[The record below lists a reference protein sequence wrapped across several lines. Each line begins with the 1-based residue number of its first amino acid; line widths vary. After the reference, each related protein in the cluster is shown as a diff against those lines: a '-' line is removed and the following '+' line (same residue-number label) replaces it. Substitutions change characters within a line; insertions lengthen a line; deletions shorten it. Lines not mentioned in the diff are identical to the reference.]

1 MNVSGVSITGN
12 DGKALII
19 ELRSGESNNILN
31 NCVTPNE
38 NTS

>member
-19 ELRSGESNNILN
+19 ELWSGEIKIILN
-31 NCVTPNE
+31 IRVATNE
-38 NTS
+38 NTR